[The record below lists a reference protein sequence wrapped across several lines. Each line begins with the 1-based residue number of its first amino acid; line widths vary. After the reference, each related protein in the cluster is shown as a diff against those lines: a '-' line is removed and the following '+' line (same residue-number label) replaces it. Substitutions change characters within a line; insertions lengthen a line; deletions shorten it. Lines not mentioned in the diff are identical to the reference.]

1 MIARV
6 SEANGRLAGNKS
18 QQSLRKNSNVNVVH
32 FKPTFDVIDEVSRE
46 NGQGRS
52 T

>member
-6 SEANGRLAGNKS
+6 SEANGRLTGNKS
-18 QQSLRKNSNVNVVH
+18 QQSLRKSNVNVVH